1 MRVLVVEDEPRMA
14 SLIERALR
22 EDGAA
27 VDVAATGEDALW
39 MAASAPYEAIVL
51 DVMLPGLDGFAVCA
65 RLRADGIWTPILML
79 TARDAVRDRV
89 TGLDA
94 GADDYLLKP
103 FAVDELSARLRALV
117 RRGAQARPAVLH
129 AGRLRLD
136 PAAARAW
143 RGDEELALAPEGVRD
158 ARGVHA
164 PSR

>member
-65 RLRADGIWTPILML
+65 RLRADGT
-79 TARDAVRDRV
+79 
-89 TGLDA
+89 LDA
-94 GADDYLLKP
+94 DPHAHRP
-103 FAVDELSARLRALV
+103 
-117 RRGAQARPAVLH
+117 RRR
-129 AGRLRLD
+129 
-136 PAAARAW
+136 
-143 RGDEELALAPEGVRD
+143 
-158 ARGVHA
+158 
-164 PSR
+164 S